1 MTKSRT
7 NLGTVGWMAIILGAL
22 GLVGALA
29 ILAAPDLNTATP
41 VAFGERLTVD
51 VSAGEHAVY
60 VTPSDEWDSITCTG
74 RVGDDELGLR
84 PSMIQQDLW
93 IPARWDAQGSFD
105 ARAAGTA
112 VLTCD
117 GPVDAASF
125 TVGPVM
131 SFWHLAAAT
140 LIGIASLMVAL
151 TGIALVFSA
160 SVTRRRARALDASAR
175 PQRDRANRIP

>member
-1 MTKSRT
+1 VTKNRSAIGT
-7 NLGTVGWMAIILGAL
+7 LSWVAVCLGVIGML
-22 GLVGALA
+22 GALA
-29 ILAAPDLNTATP
+29 ILAAPGLSTATP
-41 VAFGERLTVD
+41 VAFGERLTAD
-51 VSAGEHAVY
+51 VSAGDHAVY

-105 ARAAGTA
+105 ARAAGTV
-112 VLTCD
+112 VLSCD
-117 GPVDAASF
+117 GPVESATF
-125 TVGPVM
+125 TIGPVL
-131 SFWHLAAAT
+131 SFWHLAGAT

-160 SVTRRRARALDASAR
+160 SVTRRRARVLDASVT
-175 PQRDRANRIP
+175 PKQDRVNRIS

>member
-1 MTKSRT
+1 VTKKRSAIGT
-7 NLGTVGWMAIILGAL
+7 LGWVAICLGAIGML
-22 GLVGALA
+22 GALA
-29 ILAAPDLNTATP
+29 ILATPGLSTAAP

-51 VSAGEHAVY
+51 VSAGDHAVY

-93 IPARWDAQGSFD
+93 IPARLDAQGSFD
-105 ARAAGTA
+105 ARAAGTV

-117 GPVDAASF
+117 GPVESATF
-125 TVGPVM
+125 TIGPVL

-140 LIGIASLMVAL
+140 LLGIAAL
-151 TGIALVFSA
+151 TVAIMGIALVFSA
-160 SVTRRRARALDASAR
+160 SVTRKRARTFDASVT
-175 PQRDRANRIP
+175 PKPDRANRIS